1 MRPLTVRVRSRV
13 QPTCAV
19 VVLELEPVGDVELPP
34 YEPGAHIDLVL
45 ANGMVRQ
52 YSLLPPPPGRSTW
65 RVAVLRE
72 ATGRGGSAYVHDSVQ
87 VGTTLTV
94 IGPRNHF
101 KLLPAAGY
109 VFIAGGIGITP
120 LLGMIE
126 AAERAEIP
134 WQLFYAGR
142 ARREMAFLA
151 ELQRRYAY
159 RVSPHAG
166 DTHGRLDV
174 TEVVRRAGLD
184 TLVYCCGPEPMTRE
198 AEAAGAD
205 RPGLVRVERFT
216 PAELPP
222 PSADTPFEV
231 ELVRSGERLAVPAG
245 TSLLD
250 VLDDAGVFVISS
262 CQEGTCGSCET
273 GVLDG
278 VVDHRDS
285 VLTAEEQAAG
295 NTMMVC
301 VSRALS
307 PSLTLDI

>member
-1 MRPLTVRVRSRV
+1 MRPLTVRVRARV

-19 VVLELEPVGDVELPP
+19 VVLELEPVGDVALPP
-34 YEPGAHIDLVL
+34 FDPGAHIDLVL

-52 YSLLPPPPGRSTW
+52 YSLLPSPPGRTSW

-72 ATGRGGSAYVHDSVQ
+72 PTGRGGSAYVHDSVR
-87 VGTTLTV
+87 VGSTLTV
-94 IGPRNHF
+94 LGPRNHF
-101 KLLPAAGY
+101 TLAPAARY

-120 LLGMIE
+120 ILGMIE
-126 AAERAEIP
+126 AAERAETP

-142 ARREMAFLA
+142 TRREMFFLT

-159 RVSPHAG
+159 RVSPHAA
-166 DTHGRLDV
+166 DTHDRLDV
-174 TEVVRRAGLD
+174 TGVVRRAGEG
-184 TLVYCCGPEPMTRE
+184 TLVYCCGPDPMTRE
-198 AEAAGAD
+198 AEAAGAE

-216 PAELPP
+216 PAELPRP
-222 PSADTPFEV
+222 TTDTPFEV
-231 ELVRSGERLAVPAG
+231 ALARSGMHLAVPVG
-245 TSLLD
+245 TSVLD
-250 VLDDAGVFVISS
+250 VLDEAGVFVISS

-285 VLTAEEQAAG
+285 VLTAEERAAG

-301 VSRALS
+301 VSRAGS
-307 PSLTLDI
+307 DSLTLDL

>member
-1 MRPLTVRVRSRV
+1 MRVRSRV
-13 QPTCAV
+13 QPTSTVAV
-19 VVLELEPVGDVELPP
+19 IELEPVGDGSLPP
-34 YEPGAHIDLVL
+34 FEPGAHIDLVL

-52 YSLLPPPPGRSTW
+52 YSLLPPLPGRTSW

-72 ATGRGGSAYVHDSVQ
+72 PAGRGGSAFVHDSVE
-87 VGTTLTV
+87 VGTTLTA

-101 KLLPAAGY
+101 ALTPAARY
-109 VFIAGGIGITP
+109 VFVAGGIGITP

-142 ARREMAFLA
+142 TRREMLFLA
-151 ELQRRYAY
+151 ELLRRYAY
-159 RVSPHAG
+159 RVSPHAA

-174 TEVVRRAGLD
+174 TDVVRRAAD
-184 TLVYCCGPEPMTRE
+184 DALVYCCGPDSMTRE

-205 RPGLVRVERFT
+205 RPGLVRVERFAPADLARPT
-216 PAELPP
+216 P
-222 PSADTPFEV
+222 DTSFDV
-231 ELVRSGERLAVPAG
+231 ELARSGTRLAVPAG

-250 VLDDAGVFVISS
+250 MLDDAGVFVISS

-278 VVDHRDS
+278 MVDHRDS
-285 VLTAEEQAAG
+285 VLTSEERAAG
-295 NTMMVC
+295 STMMVC

-307 PSLTLDI
+307 PSLTLDL